1 MTNNLRLINN
11 LRIVVGILFRLIAF
25 EGLRDNTK
33 FLTSISSTGL
43 RRKEFILIGGKNH
56 ENYFLSI

>member
-33 FLTSISSTGL
+33 FLTSISSVGL
-43 RRKEFILIGGKNH
+43 RRKEFISIGGKK
-56 ENYFLSI
+56 S

>member
-1 MTNNLRLINN
+1 MTNN
-11 LRIVVGILFRLIAF
+11 LRIVVGILFRPIAF